1 MQALS
6 ETVNLQ
12 SLFDLSIKMAEE
24 GDERMNRGEGK
35 KKRENLGNLLKEGT
49 VKNVQDLEA
58 RMKNSALD
66 LFEVCEWNISP
77 LMVACLLGC
86 KDIVRYLLEKGAD
99 PNEKC
104 TEECNTP
111 LHYACLLSLYIR
123 ESFSSLE
130 WLLECKQDQISSK
143 EDIVKLLFEHGAVL
157 ERNTLGFLPIHC
169 AALFTMENV
178 VDYFLGKDHPITD
191 VDKLKALELL
201 GVSQSLMLVENT
213 KAYCTFV
220 SAVLLRHDIG
230 GEFPFPT
237 ELGQYLNSN
246 ECTTFDELHK
256 LKHDQSAM
264 YIHGLLV
271 GERVLPEKLKQKC
284 LWPSMLY
291 PDYDVE
297 KFFGACQ
304 YGIKLE
310 MSSRLAVGTV
320 LEGIQEFLMNSDPD
334 ETDETL
340 LMQIASCLEK
350 NKEILMI
357 VESEHIAA
365 HSRVFSR
372 ALGYILSELIY
383 RCNFSTLSYDLLFM
397 TTVDVIKVYSE
408 QTSAYESTES
418 VAQSFF
424 DYVVELYDNS
434 STEGSEEMR
443 NVIVRLNHVLPLVL
457 QYEHTMC
464 TKDRTSHNMLQMT
477 VLLLRFEQDL
487 DVICALTHKLVRYG
501 CPIETKTFHH
511 EETAKDIA
519 LRIAANFRNYHPE
532 LKEIL
537 ALVSKPSEVLSL
549 QELAARCVL
558 RSKVPYSLG
567 TVPST
572 VFDFL
577 NGEDFL

>member
-1 MQALS
+1 
-6 ETVNLQ
+6 
-12 SLFDLSIKMAEE
+12 MADEE
-24 GDERMNRGEGK
+24 HDKESRCQGGK
-35 KKRENLGNLLKEGT
+35 KQENLGDLLIEDT
-49 VKNVQDLEA
+49 VKNVQELKD
-58 RMKNSALD
+58 RMNNSVVD
-66 LFEVCEWNISP
+66 LFGVCTWNISP
-77 LMVACLLGC
+77 LMVACLLGY
-86 KDIVRYLLEKGAD
+86 KDVVRYLLENGAN

-104 TEECNTP
+104 TEEVNTP
-111 LHYACLLSLYIR
+111 LHYACLQCLYIQ
-123 ESFSSLE
+123 ESFSSAE
-130 WLLECKQDQISSK
+130 WLIQCKKDEISSK

-157 ERNTLGFLPIHC
+157 EKNTLGFLPIHC
-169 AALFTMENV
+169 AALFAMESI

-191 VDKLKALELL
+191 VDKLKAMEVL
-201 GVSQSLMLVENT
+201 GVSQSLMLVDNA
-213 KAYCTFV
+213 KPYCSFV
-220 SAVLLRHDIG
+220 SALLIKHDIG
-230 GEFPFPT
+230 AEFPFPT
-237 ELGQYLNSN
+237 ELGQYLNSH

-256 LKHDQSAM
+256 LKHDRSAM
-264 YIHGLLV
+264 FIHGLLV

-284 LWPSMLY
+284 LWPSMLCPY
-291 PDYDVE
+291 YDVE

-310 MSSRLAVGTV
+310 MSSRLGVGTV
-320 LEGIQEFLMNSDPD
+320 LEGIQEFLTTSEPD
-334 ETDETL
+334 DTDETL

-365 HSRVFSR
+365 RSRVFSNS
-372 ALGYILSELIY
+372 LGYILSELIY

-424 DYVVELYDNS
+424 DYVVQLYDNA
-434 STEGSEEMR
+434 STESSDVMR
-443 NVIVRLNHVLPLVL
+443 NVIVRFNHVLPLVL
-457 QYEHTMC
+457 KYEHTMC
-464 TKDRTSHNMLQMT
+464 TKDRRSHNMLQMA
-477 VLLLRFEQDL
+477 VGLLRYEQDL
-487 DVICALTHKLVRYG
+487 DVICALTRKLVRYG
-501 CPIETKTFHH
+501 CPIEAKTFYR

-537 ALVSKPSEVLSL
+537 AVVSKPSEVLSL

-572 VFDFL
+572 VYDFL
-577 NGEDFL
+577 NGEDFM